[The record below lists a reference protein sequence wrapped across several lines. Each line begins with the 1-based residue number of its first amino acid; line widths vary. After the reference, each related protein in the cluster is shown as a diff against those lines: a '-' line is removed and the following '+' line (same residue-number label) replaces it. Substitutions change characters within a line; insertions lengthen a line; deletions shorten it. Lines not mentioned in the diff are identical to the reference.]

1 MPTSISSL
9 AHHHGLE
16 LVPAVSWG
24 SQNLKNEYGV
34 YIISTS
40 SDPDYLPTSDT
51 PVKFDLNQIQ
61 LWLKNAP
68 QIRLD
73 GRTPTINELIQNFKR
88 CWLPNETIVYMG
100 KAEKQHLSARIKQFY
115 RHEIGMSR
123 PHKGGYWLKLMAEP
137 RPLFIHQ
144 ILSKDSDG
152 LERKLLSTFM
162 EGVSEQSRSALRDA
176 SLPLP
181 FANLQFTPGTIKKHG
196 LKDHY
201 Q

>member
-1 MPTSISSL
+1 MPTSISTL

-73 GRTPTINELIQNFKR
+73 GKAPTINELIQNFKR
-88 CWLPNETIVYMG
+88 CWLPDEAIAYIG

-115 RHEIGMSR
+115 GHAVGKKS

-137 RPLFIHQ
+137 RPIFIHQ
-144 ILSKDSDG
+144 ILSKKPGD
-152 LERKLLSTFM
+152 LEKELLSTFM
-162 EGVSEQSRSALRDA
+162 KNVSEQSLSNLRNFQ
-176 SLPLP
+176 LPLP
-181 FANLQFTPGTIKKHG
+181 FANLEYTKGVIKKHG